1 MKRKIFLKNWDL
13 KGTCKLINEKKKK
26 KSEVLRAIIV
36 GHVDHGKSSLI
47 GKLISDL
54 DQVQKEKV
62 EEIKKICKLRGVK
75 FEWAFLLDALKTE
88 RDQGITIDTTQI
100 FFKTK
105 KRNFVFID
113 APGHKEF
120 LQNMITGAT
129 TADLAFLIIDVNE
142 GVKEQ
147 TKKHIY
153 LLNLIGVRNVMV
165 LVNKMDLVEY
175 SQLKFEEIKKKINV
189 YISKIGIQAINI
201 VPISATKGDNIVK
214 KSKYMPWYKK
224 QTVIQSLESIEI
236 LNLSAELPL
245 RIPVQDIYKINNK
258 RIIVGRIESGNLDA
272 NQKILF
278 SPSNTVVN
286 LKKVEKWKDKSKTKY
301 QAGECIGLVLEEEV
315 FAEKGNL
322 ISDVQKPPTITNNFN
337 ARIFWFSNRSL
348 VINNKYKL
356 KLNTCDYEV
365 SFLKILRVIETESL
379 REKKTLNVEK
389 NDVAD
394 VTIYST
400 NLVSID
406 DFSTN
411 YKIGCFSIIDNFEVV
426 GGGIISTYNEQNC
439 DLDDKKI
446 LKNIRTEEFS
456 VNEVDR
462 VLKSG
467 HRPGIIWLTGLSG
480 SGKSTLAK
488 EVEKKL
494 FSKGYNIF
502 ILDGDNLRH
511 GLNKDLTFSTED
523 RIENIRRTAE
533 VASLFSSAGFIIIT
547 SLISPYLSERKKA
560 RAIKPEIF
568 REVFVKASLKE
579 CLKRD
584 VKGLYAKAKAGVIKN
599 FTGLTAPYQE
609 PHNPDLIIQTDKET
623 IKQSVGKL
631 SKYIEKEFG
640 KDKKKYWQN
649 IF

>member
-1 MKRKIFLKNWDL
+1 M
-13 KGTCKLINEKKKK
+13 INEKKKK
-26 KSEVLRAIIV
+26 KFEVLRAIIV

-62 EEIKKICKLRGVK
+62 EEIKKICKLRAVK

-105 KRNFVFID
+105 KRNYVFID

-153 LLNLIGVRNVMV
+153 LLNLIGITQVVV
-165 LVNKMDLVEY
+165 LINKMDMVKY
-175 SQLKFEEIKKKINV
+175 SQFKFEEIKKKINF
-189 YISKIGIQAINI
+189 YISKIGIQAISI
-201 VPISATKGDNIVK
+201 VPISALKGDNIVK
-214 KSKYMPWYKK
+214 RSRHMSWYKN
-224 QTVIQSLESIEI
+224 QTVIQSLESVEI
-236 LNLSAELPL
+236 INLSAGLPL

-258 RIIVGRIESGNLDA
+258 RIIVGRIESGSLNS

-278 SPSNTVVN
+278 SPSNAVVS
-286 LKKVEKWKDKSKTKY
+286 LKNVEKWKDKSKTKY
-301 QAGECIGLVLEEEV
+301 YAGECVGLVLKEQV
-315 FAEKGNL
+315 FVEKGNL
-322 ISDVQKPPTITNNFN
+322 ISDIKNPPTVTNNFN

-356 KLNTCDYEV
+356 KLNTSDYEV
-365 SFLKILRVIETESL
+365 SFLKILRVIETENL
-379 REKKTLNVEK
+379 KEKKTQNIEK
-389 NDVAD
+389 NDIAD
-394 VTIYST
+394 VEIYSA

-406 DFSTN
+406 DFTSN
-411 YKIGCFSIIDNFEVV
+411 QMIGCFSIIENFEVV
-426 GGGIISTYNEQNC
+426 GGGIISINNEQNF
-439 DLDDKKI
+439 DIKLKKS

-467 HRPGIIWLTGLSG
+467 HRPGIVWLTGLSG

-511 GLNKDLTFSTED
+511 GLNKDLTFSTKD
-523 RIENIRRTAE
+523 RVENIRRTAE

-547 SLISPYLSERKKA
+547 SLISPYISERKKA
-560 RAIKPEIF
+560 RAIRPEMF
-568 REVFVKASLKE
+568 REVFIKASLKE
-579 CLKRD
+579 CSKRD

-609 PHNPDLIIQTDKET
+609 PRNPDLIIKTDKET
-623 IKQSVGKL
+623 IKQSVVKL
-631 SKYIEKEFG
+631 SKYIEQEFG
-640 KDKKKYWQN
+640 KDKKKY
-649 IF
+649 